1 MEANIKIP
9 QEQELLSNL
18 GKIAYTLD
26 KAYLSKLYKA
36 DKAYPDSGS
45 DYGVLPFDKSY
56 NKDEDDLDR
65 VTYSANIRVLEVTRW
80 VYDKEEKIEDCF
92 KNVVSVFAA
101 SESSIALVVHRT
113 PKGARTFFVMKNAGA
128 GRNEDSKNDIG
139 LLNDALCGNF
149 PGTRTTVVDARE
161 TEKFFNFASYRSIA
175 ALCNVPSEKS
185 EGYIS
190 QGLDKL
196 LNGIVPKSDNES
208 YYVVILA
215 ESLSQGRL
223 RDILNGYQELATAIT
238 PFIGYQFQA
247 GQNETEIKGEME
259 SLSHSENISRSITK
273 THSVNVGVFLGI
285 PGLGLGVGGGYG
297 YNWGN
302 AETEGT
308 TETRTKGTNH
318 SISLGTSKSS
328 TYTYKSYAVT
338 GLIEK
343 LEATIKRINE
353 SQSNGLWKCASYVL
367 AQEAKTSRN
376 IANYLRSITQG
387 DQSYIEPSF
396 INAWFRQGG
405 NDKSVFG
412 ESIKYLSRFCHP
424 VFVNGADGIAVN
436 HTMNLSTTELSHL
449 FAFPRHS
456 VQGLPVVECARFGRE
471 PHALDR
477 LEKDID
483 IGCAYHMHMREQN
496 NRVFLSREE
505 LKKHTFVTGSTGSGK
520 SNTVCK
526 LLADVCLSGD
536 DAPTFLVVEPAK
548 GEYKDVF
555 GGLENVTVYGTNP
568 FKAPNLLQ
576 INPFAFPED
585 VHVLEHIDRLVEVF
599 NACWPMYAA
608 MPAILREAV
617 EKAYESIG
625 WNLRTSAHI
634 GSFPTFDTLM
644 EMLPGVI
651 DASSY
656 SADTSSDYKGALLTR
671 VRSLTTGIQ
680 GQIFGHDTDAQK
692 LFNEN
697 VIVDI
702 SRVGSTETKALIM
715 GVLVLKLQEFR
726 MSEPGERNSKL
737 KHITVL
743 EEAHNLLRR
752 TASEQTQESSNLQG
766 KSVEMLANAIAEMRT
781 YGEGFVIAD
790 QSPGLMDMAA
800 IRNTNTKIIL
810 RLLDESDRILVGRAA
825 GLSDNQIGELS
836 KLRTGVAAI
845 TQSGWLEPVLCL
857 VDEYKGDKKMSERF
871 GQETF
876 EWHDDEND
884 VLRLFLNNAFD
895 VERSQL
901 AGDAVDKV
909 RKWADRLNTT
919 EKVRAVIETALSG
932 KPLSGM
938 QQMVLIGGLF
948 RDRLKTIPDRETAIS
963 EVQRCLMNRFDFV
976 ERDEVLRR
984 IDDLFLVHFP
994 ANIYTDMKGTP
1005 ERVEGSVL

>member
-1 MEANIKIP
+1 MGANIKIP
-9 QEQELLSNL
+9 QEQELLHNL

-26 KAYLSKLYKA
+26 KAYLSDIDGHYE
-36 DKAYPDSGS
+36 
-45 DYGVLPFDKSY
+45 VLPFDKSY
-56 NKDEDDLDR
+56 NKD

-113 PKGARTFFVMKNAGA
+113 PKGARMFFVMKNAGA

-161 TEKFFNFASYRSIA
+161 TEKFFNFASYRSIT

-196 LNGIVPKSDNES
+196 LSGIVPKSDNEN

-238 PFIGYQFQA
+238 PFAGYQFQA
-247 GQNETEIKGEME
+247 GQNETETKGEME
-259 SLSHSENISRSITK
+259 SLSHSESISRSITK
-273 THSVNVGVFLGI
+273 THSVGAGFIGS
-285 PGLGLGVGGGYG
+285 YS
-297 YNWGN
+297 YSSGN

-308 TETRTKGTNH
+308 TETKTEGTNH
-318 SISLGTSKSS
+318 SISLGTSKST
-328 TYTYKSYAVT
+328 TYTYKSYAVA

-396 INAWFRQGG
+396 INVWFRQGG

-436 HTMNLSTTELSHL
+436 HTMNLSTTEVSHL

-477 LEKDID
+477 LEKDIN

-625 WNLRTSAHI
+625 WNLRTSAPI
-634 GSFPTFDTLM
+634 ASFPTFDTLM
-644 EMLPGVI
+644 EMLPRVI

-656 SADTSSDYKGALLTR
+656 STDTSSDYKGALLTR
-671 VRSLTTGIQ
+671 IRSLMTGIQ
-680 GQIFGHDTDAQK
+680 GQIFRQDTDAQK

-702 SRVGSTETKALIM
+702 SRVGSSETKALIM

-726 MSEPGERNSKL
+726 MSEPRERNNKL

-752 TASEQTQESSNLQG
+752 TAGKQSQESSNLQG

-790 QSPGLMDMAA
+790 QSPGLMDMSA

-857 VDEYKGDKKMSERF
+857 VDEYKDDRRISERF

-895 VERSQL
+895 VERTQL
-901 AGDAVDKV
+901 VGDTVDKV

-948 RDRLKTIPDRETAIS
+948 RDRLKTIPDRESAIS
-963 EVQRCLMNRFDFV
+963 EVQRCLMSRFDFV

-984 IDDLFLVHFP
+984 INDLFLVHFP
-994 ANIYTDMKGTP
+994 ANIYTDMKGMP
-1005 ERVEGSVL
+1005 ERAEGGIL

>member
-1 MEANIKIP
+1 M
-9 QEQELLSNL
+9 
-18 GKIAYTLD
+18 
-26 KAYLSKLYKA
+26 
-36 DKAYPDSGS
+36 
-45 DYGVLPFDKSY
+45 
-56 NKDEDDLDR
+56 
-65 VTYSANIRVLEVTRW
+65 
-80 VYDKEEKIEDCF
+80 
-92 KNVVSVFAA
+92 
-101 SESSIALVVHRT
+101 
-113 PKGARTFFVMKNAGA
+113 
-128 GRNEDSKNDIG
+128 
-139 LLNDALCGNF
+139 
-149 PGTRTTVVDARE
+149 
-161 TEKFFNFASYRSIA
+161 
-175 ALCNVPSEKS
+175 
-185 EGYIS
+185 
-190 QGLDKL
+190 
-196 LNGIVPKSDNES
+196 
-208 YYVVILA
+208 
-215 ESLSQGRL
+215 
-223 RDILNGYQELATAIT
+223 
-238 PFIGYQFQA
+238 
-247 GQNETEIKGEME
+247 
-259 SLSHSENISRSITK
+259 
-273 THSVNVGVFLGI
+273 
-285 PGLGLGVGGGYG
+285 
-297 YNWGN
+297 
-302 AETEGT
+302 
-308 TETRTKGTNH
+308 
-318 SISLGTSKSS
+318 
-328 TYTYKSYAVT
+328 
-338 GLIEK
+338 
-343 LEATIKRINE
+343 
-353 SQSNGLWKCASYVL
+353 
-367 AQEAKTSRN
+367 
-376 IANYLRSITQG
+376 
-387 DQSYIEPSF
+387 
-396 INAWFRQGG
+396 
-405 NDKSVFG
+405 
-412 ESIKYLSRFCHP
+412 SRFCHP

-436 HTMNLSTTELSHL
+436 HTMNLSTTEVSHL

-477 LEKDID
+477 LEKDIN

-625 WNLRTSAHI
+625 WNLRTSAPI
-634 GSFPTFDTLM
+634 ASFPTFDTLM
-644 EMLPGVI
+644 EMLPRVI

-656 SADTSSDYKGALLTR
+656 STDTSSDYKGALLTR
-671 VRSLTTGIQ
+671 IRSLMTGIQ
-680 GQIFGHDTDAQK
+680 GQIFRQDTDAQK

-702 SRVGSTETKALIM
+702 SRVGSSETKALIM

-726 MSEPGERNSKL
+726 MSEPRERNNKL

-752 TASEQTQESSNLQG
+752 TAGKQSQESSNLQG

-790 QSPGLMDMAA
+790 QSPGLMDMSA

-857 VDEYKGDKKMSERF
+857 VDEYKDDRRISERF

-895 VERSQL
+895 VERTQL
-901 AGDAVDKV
+901 VGDTVDKV

-919 EKVRAVIETALSG
+919 EKVRTVIETALSG

-948 RDRLKTIPDRETAIS
+948 RDRLKTIPDRESAIS
-963 EVQRCLMNRFDFV
+963 EVQRCLMSRFDFV

-984 IDDLFLVHFP
+984 INDLFLVHFP
-994 ANIYTDMKGTP
+994 ANIYTDMKGMP
-1005 ERVEGSVL
+1005 ERAEGGIL

>member
-1 MEANIKIP
+1 M
-9 QEQELLSNL
+9 LRNL

-26 KAYLSKLYKA
+26 KAYLSNI
-36 DKAYPDSGS
+36 DK
-45 DYGVLPFDKSY
+45 DYEVLPFDESY
-56 NKDEDDLDR
+56 NKDKDKEGLAR
-65 VTYSANIRVLEVTRW
+65 VTYEANIRVLEVTRW

-149 PGTRTTVVDARE
+149 PGTRTEVFNARK
-161 TEKFFNFASYRSIA
+161 TDPEKLFNFASYRSIA

-196 LNGIVPKSDNES
+196 LNGIVPKSDDES
-208 YYVVILA
+208 YYVIILA
-215 ESLSQGRL
+215 ESLSQDTL
-223 RDILNGYQELATAIT
+223 RGVLNGYQELATAIT
-238 PFIGYQFQA
+238 PFAGYQFQL
-247 GQNETEIKGEME
+247 GRNETETKGEME
-259 SLSHSENISRSITK
+259 SLSHSESISHSITK
-273 THSVNVGVFLGI
+273 THSVGVAFIGSYSHSS
-285 PGLGLGVGGGYG
+285 GDTD
-297 YNWGN
+297 
-302 AETEGT
+302 TEGT
-308 TETRTKGTNH
+308 TETRTEGTNH
-318 SISLGTSKSS
+318 SISLGASKST
-328 TYTYKSYAVT
+328 TYTYKSYAVA

-343 LEATIKRINE
+343 LEATIRRINE

-396 INAWFRQGG
+396 INEWSRQGG
-405 NDKSVFG
+405 NDKSAFG

-424 VFVNGADGIAVN
+424 VFVNRADGIAVN

-505 LKKHTFVTGSTGSGK
+505 LRKHTFVTGSTGSGK
-520 SNTVCK
+520 SNTVCR

-536 DAPTFLVVEPAK
+536 GAPTFLVIEPAK

-625 WNLRTSAHI
+625 WNLRTSAPI

-680 GQIFGHDTDAQK
+680 GQIFRHDTDAQK
-692 LFNEN
+692 LLNEN

-702 SRVGSTETKALIM
+702 SRVGSSETKALIM

-726 MSEPGERNSKL
+726 MSEPRERNDKL

-752 TASEQTQESSNLQG
+752 TAGEQSQESSNLQG

-790 QSPGLMDMAA
+790 QSPGLMDMSA

-825 GLSDNQIGELS
+825 GLSDNQIAELS

-857 VDEYKGDKKMSERF
+857 VDEYKDDRRISERF

-876 EWHDDEND
+876 EWNDDEND

-895 VERSQL
+895 VERTQL

-948 RDRLKTIPDRETAIS
+948 RDRLKTIPDRESAIS
-963 EVQRCLMNRFDFV
+963 EVQRCLMSRFDFV

-984 IDDLFLVHFP
+984 INDLFLVHFP
-994 ANIYTDMKGTP
+994 ANIYTDMKGMT
-1005 ERVEGSVL
+1005 ERAEGGIL

>member
-1 MEANIKIP
+1 MGANVKIP

-56 NKDEDDLDR
+56 NKDI
-65 VTYSANIRVLEVTRW
+65 TYSANIRVLEVTRW

-113 PKGARTFFVMKNAGA
+113 PKGARMFFVMKNAGA

-149 PGTRTTVVDARE
+149 PGTRTEMFDARK
-161 TEKFFNFASYRSIA
+161 TNPEKLFDFASYRSIA

-196 LNGIVPKSDNES
+196 LNGIVPKSNEES

-215 ESLSQGRL
+215 ESMSQDTL
-223 RDILNGYQELATAIT
+223 RDVLNGYQELATAIT
-238 PFIGYQFQA
+238 PFAGYQFQA
-247 GQNETEIKGEME
+247 GLNAAVTSGEME
-259 SLSHSENISRSITK
+259 SLSRSESISHSITK
-273 THSVNVGVFLGI
+273 THSVGAGFIGN
-285 PGLGLGVGGGYG
+285 YS
-297 YNWGN
+297 YSSGN
-302 AETEGT
+302 AEAEGTADTQTEGT
-308 TETRTKGTNH
+308 SH
-318 SISLGTSKSS
+318 SISIGTSESS
-328 TYTYKSYAVT
+328 TYTYKSYAVA

-424 VFVNGADGIAVN
+424 VFVNRADGIAVN

-505 LKKHTFVTGSTGSGK
+505 LRKHTFVTGSTGSGK
-520 SNTVCK
+520 SNTVCR
-526 LLADVCLSGD
+526 LLADVCLTGD
-536 DAPTFLVVEPAK
+536 GAPTFLVIEPAK

-625 WNLRTSAHI
+625 WNLRTSAPI
-634 GSFPTFDTLM
+634 GAFPTFDTLM

-680 GQIFGHDTDAQK
+680 GQIFRHDTDAQK

-702 SRVGSTETKALIM
+702 SRVGSSETKALIM

-726 MSEPGERNSKL
+726 MSEPRERNNKL

-752 TASEQTQESSNLQG
+752 TAGEQSQESSNLQG

-790 QSPGLMDMAA
+790 QSPGLMDMSA

-825 GLSDNQIGELS
+825 GLSDNQIAELS

>member
-1 MEANIKIP
+1 M
-9 QEQELLSNL
+9 LRNL

-26 KAYLSKLYKA
+26 KAYLSNI
-36 DKAYPDSGS
+36 DK
-45 DYGVLPFDKSY
+45 DYEVLPFDESY
-56 NKDEDDLDR
+56 NKDKGDLDR
-65 VTYSANIRVLEVTRW
+65 VTYEANIRVLEVTRW

-149 PGTRTTVVDARE
+149 PGTRTEVFDARK
-161 TEKFFNFASYRSIA
+161 TNPEKLFDFASYRSIA

-196 LNGIVPKSDNES
+196 LNGIVPKSDDES

-223 RDILNGYQELATAIT
+223 RDVLNGYQELATAIT
-238 PFIGYQFQA
+238 PFAGYQFQA
-247 GQNETEIKGEME
+247 GWNETDTKGEME
-259 SLSHSENISRSITK
+259 SLSDGKSISHSITK
-273 THSVNVGVFLGI
+273 THSV
-285 PGLGLGVGGGYG
+285 GVGFIGSYSYSSG
-297 YNWGN
+297 
-302 AETEGT
+302 ETATGGT
-308 TETRTKGTNH
+308 TETRTEGTNR
-318 SISLGTSKSS
+318 SLSLGTSKSA
-328 TYTYKSYAVT
+328 TYTYKSYAVA

-343 LEATIKRINE
+343 LEATIRRINE

-396 INAWFRQGG
+396 INEWSRQGG
-405 NDKSVFG
+405 NSESAFG

-424 VFVNGADGIAVN
+424 VFVNRSDGIAVN
-436 HTMNLSTTELSHL
+436 HTMNLSTAELSHL

-520 SNTVCK
+520 SNTVCR
-526 LLADVCLSGD
+526 LIADVCLSGD
-536 DAPTFLVVEPAK
+536 GVPTFLVIEPAK

-702 SRVGSTETKALIM
+702 SRVGSSETKALIM

-726 MSEPGERNSKL
+726 MSEPGERNNKL

-752 TASEQTQESSNLQG
+752 TAGEQSQESSNLQG

-790 QSPGLMDMAA
+790 QSPGLMDMSA

-857 VDEYKGDKKMSERF
+857 VDEYKDDRRISERF

-884 VLRLFLNNAFD
+884 ALRLFLNNAFD
-895 VERSQL
+895 AERTQL

-909 RKWADRLNTT
+909 RKWAGRLNTT

-938 QQMVLIGGLF
+938 EQMVLVGGLF
-948 RDRLKTIPDRETAIS
+948 RDRLKMIPDRESAIS
-963 EVQRCLMNRFDFV
+963 EVQRCLMSRFDFV

-984 IDDLFLVHFP
+984 INDLFLVHFP
-994 ANIYTDMKGTP
+994 ANIYTDTKGMP
-1005 ERVEGSVL
+1005 ERAEGGIL

>member
-1 MEANIKIP
+1 MGANIKIP
-9 QEQELLSNL
+9 QEQELLRNL

-26 KAYLSKLYKA
+26 KAYLS
-36 DKAYPDSGS
+36 DIDSR
-45 DYGVLPFDKSY
+45 YEVLPFDKSY
-56 NKDEDDLDR
+56 NKDEDGLDR

-149 PGTRTTVVDARE
+149 PGTRTEMFDARK
-161 TEKFFNFASYRSIA
+161 TNPEKLFDFASYRSIA

-196 LNGIVPKSDNES
+196 LNGIVPKSDDES

-238 PFIGYQFQA
+238 PFAGYQFQA
-247 GQNETEIKGEME
+247 GWNAAVTRGEME
-259 SLSHSENISRSITK
+259 SLSDGKNISHSITK
-273 THSVNVGVFLGI
+273 THSVNVGVFSGI

-297 YNWGN
+297 YSHGRSK
-302 AETEGT
+302 TEGT
-308 TETRTKGTNH
+308 TKTKTN
-318 SISLGTSKSS
+318 GTSHSFS
-328 TYTYKSYAVT
+328 FGTSEGTTYTYKSYAVA

-343 LEATIKRINE
+343 LEATIRRINE

-405 NDKSVFG
+405 NDKSAFG

-424 VFVNGADGIAVN
+424 VFVNRADGIAVN

-625 WNLRTSAHI
+625 WNLRTSAPI
-634 GSFPTFDTLM
+634 ASFPTFDTLM
-644 EMLPGVI
+644 EMLPRVI
-651 DASSY
+651 DVSSY

-726 MSEPGERNSKL
+726 MSEPRERNNKL

-752 TASEQTQESSNLQG
+752 TASEQSQESSNLQG

-790 QSPGLMDMAA
+790 QSPGLMDMSA

-857 VDEYKGDKKMSERF
+857 VDEYKDDRRISERF

-884 VLRLFLNNAFD
+884 ALRLFLNNAFD
-895 VERSQL
+895 AERTQL
-901 AGDAVDKV
+901 AGDVVDKV
-909 RKWADRLNTT
+909 RKWAGRLNTT

-938 QQMVLIGGLF
+938 EQMVLVGGLF
-948 RDRLKTIPDRETAIS
+948 RDRLKTIPDRESAIS
-963 EVQRCLMNRFDFV
+963 EVQRCLMNRFGFI
-976 ERDEVLRR
+976 EHDEVLRH
-984 IDDLFLVHFP
+984 INDLFLVHFP
-994 ANIYTDMKGTP
+994 PNVYTDTKGMP
-1005 ERVEGSVL
+1005 ERAEGGIL